1 MRTKAPAQDLRSHYL
16 AIAESL
22 PAGTLLPVPRELL
35 LELCANGSAPSIAE
49 PTERMFTVE
58 EVAEL
63 LGTTVR
69 WVYNHADQ
77 LGGKRLSKRCLRFPE
92 SSIRRSM

>member
-1 MRTKAPAQDLRSHYL
+1 MRNEAPARELRSHYL

-35 LELCANGSAPSIAE
+35 LELCADGSVALVAG
-49 PTERMFTVE
+49 PTERMLTAK

-63 LGTTVR
+63 LGTTER

-92 SSIRRSM
+92 SNIRRRM